1 MSECPVKLPTR
12 QHIEGPE
19 HQPETFTT
27 FQRSNMKLSRTVA
40 LCLALITLTAASAL
54 CADLSQVVRT
64 VEQGYG
70 SLNDLQA
77 DFSQRSSMKAMKRE
91 EKGAGELFLK
101 KGGGKDSMFRFDYSK
116 PKQQIVSNGKTV
128 WYYIPDQKQV
138 MVMDLAQLL
147 EASNGI
153 AMNYLS
159 GLGQVSKDFSIAF
172 AAEQKDKNGNYQLEL
187 TPHKKSPAMAKLLLT
202 ISGDAVESLVAKG
215 KTSTPFPVLSST
227 VVDQVGNT
235 TRMDFSNVRT
245 NRGVSSGKFNFKI
258 PSGVQVIKR

>member
-1 MSECPVKLPTR
+1 MK
-12 QHIEGPE
+12 IA
-19 HQPETFTT
+19 
-27 FQRSNMKLSRTVA
+27 RSVV
-40 LCLALITLTAASAL
+40 LCLTLIALNAGVSF
-54 CADLSQVVRT
+54 CAELPQVVRT
-64 VEQGYG
+64 IEQGYG

-77 DFSQRSSMKAMKRE
+77 DFSQRSSIKVMKRE
-91 EKGAGELFLK
+91 EKGAGELLLK
-101 KGGGKDSMFRFDYSK
+101 KGGGKESMFRFNYTK

-202 ISGDAVESLVAKG
+202 ISGDAVESFVAKG
-215 KTSTPFPVLSST
+215 HPGTPFPVLSST
-227 VVDQVGNT
+227 VVDQTGNT
-235 TRMDFSNVRT
+235 TRMDFSNVKT
-245 NRGVSSGKFNFKI
+245 NRGISSGKFSFKI

>member
-1 MSECPVKLPTR
+1 
-12 QHIEGPE
+12 
-19 HQPETFTT
+19 
-27 FQRSNMKLSRTVA
+27 MKFARTAV
-40 LCLALITLTAASAL
+40 LCLALIALNAGVAL
-54 CADLSQVVRT
+54 CAELSQVVRT
-64 VEQGYG
+64 IEQGYG

-77 DFSQRSSMKAMKRE
+77 DFSQRSSIKAMKRE
-91 EKGAGELFLK
+91 EKGAGELLLK
-101 KGGGKDSMFRFDYSK
+101 KGGGKESMFRFNYTK

-172 AAEQKDKNGNYQLEL
+172 AAEQKDKSGNYQLEL

-202 ISGDAVESLVAKG
+202 ISGDAVESFVAKG
-215 KTSTPFPVLSST
+215 HPGTPFPVLSST
-227 VVDQVGNT
+227 VVDQTGNT
-235 TRMDFSNVRT
+235 TRMDFSNVKT
-245 NRGVSSGKFNFKI
+245 NRGISSGKFSFKI